1 MKTTPGLINDDRVKE
16 MHEEVLSKLNAQ
28 EFTELIAMMVE
39 STGGNVQVR
48 TLDLIIDNLKARQD
62 LLSTHR
68 K

>member
-1 MKTTPGLINDDRVKE
+1 MKTTPGLINDERVKE
-16 MHEEVLSKLNAQ
+16 TLEEVLSKLNAH

-62 LLSTHR
+62 LLSAH
-68 K
+68 

>member
-1 MKTTPGLINDDRVKE
+1 MKTTPGLINDGRVKE

-48 TLDLIIDNLKARQD
+48 TLDLITDNLKARYN
-62 LLSTHR
+62 LLSTH
-68 K
+68 